1 MPGFFQ
7 TANSDGEFFSNSSNY
22 DTVIRATGTSKR
34 IIVGCVENEHDYSS
48 NCSMIITPSEII
60 VNGSLSVINGN
71 VNGSF
76 VGDVDGNTNGQT
88 DINLDN
94 IIFNSNHSDFLSL
107 FGVKPN
113 HTEFISGLFDIGS
126 LNWQNKWSIDEVLFK
141 NNDNVIPEL
150 DNIDETMILSS
161 NILISSDKTS
171 CLDFKQYLNI
181 SLYNDRG
188 EYQSNL
194 AIHVNDGLDNTQN
207 NDKFLFIGRL
217 LPDNPMFAK
226 KFSEDFISYYKKYG
240 YVPYLDQNN
249 PNKFIRLPS
258 EKSHIPGTKFYIV
271 EFINT
276 YEKITEDTYYQ
287 LDNTDRKNKYFVNND
302 EKTTNNDNIY
312 HGLYPHIT
320 YTRWLNVENPDKV
333 EFRDNIYTSDIW
345 GDLSRD
351 EQDIKNDFYSSH
363 EKNGW
368 MYKLYEL
375 TYIFIK
381 HGKEPEHL
389 NINANTPVGKNSFTL
404 LYYFE
409 KNVTDVLGHNLIF
422 ESRVNF
428 NDHGIENNINAV
440 SYKDNAFPNE
450 MF

>member
-48 NCSMIITPSEII
+48 NCSMIITPSEVI

-76 VGDVDGNTNGQT
+76 IGDVDGNTNEQT

-94 IIFNSNHSDFLSL
+94 IVFSSNHSDFLSL

-113 HTEFISGLFDIGS
+113 HTEFISGLFDVGS
-126 LNWQNKWSIDEVLFK
+126 LNWQNKWSIDEVVFK
-141 NNDNVIPEL
+141 NDVIPDL
-150 DNIDETMILSS
+150 DKIDENTISSS

-188 EYQSNL
+188 QYQSNL

-226 KFSEDFISYYKKYG
+226 KFSEDFISYYKIYG
-240 YVPYLDQNN
+240 YVPYLDKNN

-276 YEKITEDTYYQ
+276 YQNVKEDTYYQ
-287 LDNTDRKNKYFVNND
+287 LIDNDRKNKYIVNDAIQTINENND
-302 EKTTNNDNIY
+302 VH

-320 YTRWLNVENPDKV
+320 YIRWLNVENTDKV
-333 EFRDNIYTSDIW
+333 TFRDHTYTSDIW
-345 GDLSRD
+345 GELSPI
-351 EQDIKNDFYSSH
+351 QSQMLSFYNSH
-363 EKNGW
+363 DGNNENGW

-375 TYIFIK
+375 TYLFIK
-381 HGKEPEHL
+381 YGTSVPEDLEAIDVNIKNYFDIHG
-389 NINANTPVGKNSFTL
+389 
-404 LYYFE
+404 
-409 KNVTDVLGHNLIF
+409 GHNNLIF

-440 SYKDNAFPNE
+440 SYKHTAFPDE
-450 MF
+450 MFLI